1 MTQERALAVAACRDM
16 ESGAALI
23 NTAAR
28 QGVRG
33 FMVDGSPQEVRRR
46 SGDLRRLATEFN
58 IPLEELARL
67 YDVDLNELTS
77 TARIRTFL
85 PILVTRRL
93 ERSLRRRSR
102 AKQNPQAGESPFDS

>member
-1 MTQERALAVAACRDM
+1 MDCKA
-16 ESGAALI
+16 AALT
-23 NTAAR
+23 NSAAR

-33 FMVDGSPQEVRRR
+33 FMVDGSSREVQAR
-46 SGDLRRLATEFN
+46 SGDLDRLSTKFD

-77 TARIRTFL
+77 KARIRTFL
-85 PILVTRRL
+85 PVLVTRRL

-102 AKQNPQAGESPFDS
+102 AKQNPPAEESSAAS

>member
-1 MTQERALAVAACRDM
+1 
-16 ESGAALI
+16 
-23 NTAAR
+23 
-28 QGVRG
+28 
-33 FMVDGSPQEVRRR
+33 MVDESSQEVRRR

-67 YDVDLNELTS
+67 YDVDLNDLRS
-77 TARIRTFL
+77 TARIRTFI

-102 AKQNPQAGESPFDS
+102 ARQNPPVEETSTAS